1 MIFIK
6 FLKVKSTRY
15 STESSL
21 LPSLCIS
28 CQQEGLEISGLY
40 EQWGDYACEDNSSL
54 LPVNEKKKKKKT
66 NSSE

>member
-6 FLKVKSTRY
+6 FLRVKIISY
-15 STESSL
+15 STESSM

-28 CQQEGLEISGLY
+28 CQQEGLEISDLY

-54 LPVNEKKKKKKT
+54 LPVNGKEKKG
-66 NSSE
+66 SE

>member
-6 FLKVKSTRY
+6 FLRVKITRY

-28 CQQEGLEISGLY
+28 CQQEGLVISGLY

-54 LPVNEKKKKKKT
+54 LPINEKNKKDK
-66 NSSE
+66 